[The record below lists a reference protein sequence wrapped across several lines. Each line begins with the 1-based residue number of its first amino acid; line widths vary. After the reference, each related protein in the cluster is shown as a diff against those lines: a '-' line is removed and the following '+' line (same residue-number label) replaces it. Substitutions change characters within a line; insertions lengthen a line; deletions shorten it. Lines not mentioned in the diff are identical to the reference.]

1 MNKVTLHLRPTVNDG
16 CSYLS
21 NVTESSEALLD
32 SISSD
37 PVRICFCRDG
47 QSDCS
52 YQHPPISV
60 VKGGTFNVTIVA
72 VNQVNH
78 TLSAEVISSVSR
90 EGGLRE
96 GQQHQPV
103 SINCTTLTYNLNSP
117 HDEEH
122 LVLYADGPCE
132 SSVISQ
138 KEVLIQFCECLCPI
152 GFQNSSNTNTQC
164 ECGCD
169 PELTGYIAECNQ
181 LSSSLLL
188 RENTSAWI
196 SYMDQFGYIIHPYC
210 PYDYCL
216 PSTMKRTINFNMLNG
231 SDEQCNSIKH
241 SHNYLGSD
249 TLCNVGRMGTLC
261 GSCKPGYSLS
271 FGTSE
276 CIECHGSK
284 WYGGLIG
291 IILIDVVV
299 GLLLVISIL
308 SLNITVSVGTI
319 NGVIFYANVIAAN
332 NNAFFRLLPS
342 FPSVFIAWLNLDI
355 RLSICIIENNSAYIK
370 TWLELVFPTYI
381 LCAVVIIIIIS
392 NYSQRFSNLIG
403 RKNPVATLATLIL
416 LSYTRFLHSIITII
430 GGLSPAQLTYTNG
443 TIFDTV
449 WRPDGSI
456 SYLKDKHISLFIV
469 AILILC
475 VGIPFTLIL
484 LCWQCLLKCSHK
496 GFLRRIIN
504 TKVTS
509 FVETYCAS
517 FHAEH
522 RYWAGMLLLVR
533 VILYFIAGVEQSGN
547 PQVQLVATSF
557 LVGFIL
563 LIKGLIQRRVY
574 KKIFADVLESLL
586 LFNLLAFSTFM

>member
-1 MNKVTLHLRPTVNDG
+1 M
-16 CSYLS
+16 
-21 NVTESSEALLD
+21 
-32 SISSD
+32 
-37 PVRICFCRDG
+37 
-47 QSDCS
+47 
-52 YQHPPISV
+52 
-60 VKGGTFNVTIVA
+60 
-72 VNQVNH
+72 
-78 TLSAEVISSVSR
+78 
-90 EGGLRE
+90 
-96 GQQHQPV
+96 
-103 SINCTTLTYNLNSP
+103 
-117 HDEEH
+117 
-122 LVLYADGPCE
+122 
-132 SSVISQ
+132 
-138 KEVLIQFCECLCPI
+138 
-152 GFQNSSNTNTQC
+152 
-164 ECGCD
+164 
-169 PELTGYIAECNQ
+169 
-181 LSSSLLL
+181 
-188 RENTSAWI
+188 
-196 SYMDQFGYIIHPYC
+196 
-210 PYDYCL
+210 
-216 PSTMKRTINFNMLNG
+216 
-231 SDEQCNSIKH
+231 
-241 SHNYLGSD
+241 
-249 TLCNVGRMGTLC
+249 
-261 GSCKPGYSLS
+261 
-271 FGTSE
+271 
-276 CIECHGSK
+276 
-284 WYGGLIG
+284 
-291 IILIDVVV
+291 
-299 GLLLVISIL
+299 
-308 SLNITVSVGTI
+308 
-319 NGVIFYANVIAAN
+319 IFYANVIAAN